1 METTE
6 KDNRERE
13 LDVLMA
19 WVSERLTSFADV
31 PRLDDIVQYAYNTF
45 GFRQLKRAAIARR
58 LRLHP
63 FYHMSSF
70 QKRNTRRK
78 NYRPI
83 VTNTLGILHGDIGFY
98 SLVREFE
105 TPVTF
110 RSGFLILKD
119 VLSRYL
125 HVVILEKTRDANSII
140 RALKEVLK
148 QHQKQY
154 GPYGHRIKSI
164 AFDREKSVTGTK
176 VQNFLRDN
184 NISFHAFKYTA
195 SKSKMA
201 ENAIRL
207 IRSDMKKLSEA
218 TGKQGW
224 WKLINQVVNIQNQ
237 KPIKINQKTLFR
249 QNQVPWRPADVN
261 INNLDQ
267 FLFDLQKADPV
278 QQFGQFVIAPQLSM
292 FKFPIGSIV
301 RPKLIVTS
309 SAVIGK
315 KRSEISLEEDPFI
328 VKEHI
333 SYVNAGFAVG
343 IAYRCVNQRTLEEE
357 IFDEQ
362 DLAESFVF

>member
-31 PRLDDIVQYAYNTF
+31 PRLDDVVQYAYNTF
-45 GFRQLKRAAIARR
+45 GFKQLKRAAIARR

-125 HVVILEKTRDANSII
+125 HVVILEKTEMQTLLFEL
-140 RALKEVLK
+140 LKRCL
-148 QHQKQY
+148 
-154 GPYGHRIKSI
+154 
-164 AFDREKSVTGTK
+164 
-176 VQNFLRDN
+176 N
-184 NISFHAFKYTA
+184 NIKNSMGPMDIE
-195 SKSKMA
+195 SKVLLLT
-201 ENAIRL
+201 E
-207 IRSDMKKLSEA
+207 KKA
-218 TGKQGW
+218 
-224 WKLINQVVNIQNQ
+224 
-237 KPIKINQKTLFR
+237 
-249 QNQVPWRPADVN
+249 
-261 INNLDQ
+261 
-267 FLFDLQKADPV
+267 
-278 QQFGQFVIAPQLSM
+278 
-292 FKFPIGSIV
+292 
-301 RPKLIVTS
+301 
-309 SAVIGK
+309 
-315 KRSEISLEEDPFI
+315 
-328 VKEHI
+328 
-333 SYVNAGFAVG
+333 
-343 IAYRCVNQRTLEEE
+343 
-357 IFDEQ
+357 
-362 DLAESFVF
+362 

>member
-1 METTE
+1 M
-6 KDNRERE
+6 
-13 LDVLMA
+13 
-19 WVSERLTSFADV
+19 
-31 PRLDDIVQYAYNTF
+31 
-45 GFRQLKRAAIARR
+45 
-58 LRLHP
+58 
-63 FYHMSSF
+63 
-70 QKRNTRRK
+70 
-78 NYRPI
+78 
-83 VTNTLGILHGDIGFY
+83 
-98 SLVREFE
+98 
-105 TPVTF
+105 
-110 RSGFLILKD
+110 
-119 VLSRYL
+119 
-125 HVVILEKTRDANSII
+125 
-140 RALKEVLK
+140 
-148 QHQKQY
+148 
-154 GPYGHRIKSI
+154 
-164 AFDREKSVTGTK
+164 
-176 VQNFLRDN
+176 QNFLRDN

-292 FKFPIGSIV
+292 FEFPIGSIV

-333 SYVNAGFAVG
+333 LYVNAGFAVG

-357 IFDEQ
+357 IFDAQ